1 MKVNVL
7 KDICIGCGT
16 CVALADQT
24 FIMNAEN
31 KSEVKNPTGNTD
43 EEILN
48 AAKAC
53 PVSAIEVF
61 DNDGKKIWPEA

>member
-1 MKVNVL
+1 MKINVL
-7 KDICIGCGT
+7 KDLCIGCGT

-31 KSEVKNPTGNTD
+31 KSEVKNPAGNSD

-53 PVSAIEVF
+53 PVSAIEIF
-61 DNDGKKIWPEA
+61 DDQDNKLWPQ